1 MLEDEVREDNGAQ
14 PAEGVADDGVEPDD
28 GEKPDDGGGPGGGE
42 KPNGD
47 GLPEDEARSPDE
59 AATAD
64 QQVSIAGLEAAVAAR
79 EGEITTLKESVVGLE
94 ERLTAAVGS
103 LAEAV
108 VRYRA
113 AIVRA
118 NPEVVA
124 DLITRDTIEG
134 IDESLVTA
142 RNVIDRVKQGLE
154 EETAL
159 ARVPAGAPER
169 RTPDLSALSSR
180 EKIRYA
186 IGGKR

>member
-1 MLEDEVREDNGAQ
+1 MLEDEAREDDGVQ
-14 PAEGVADDGVEPDD
+14 PAEGA
-28 GEKPDDGGGPGGGE
+28 PDDGGGPEGGGGPDGGE

-47 GLPEDEARSPDE
+47 GVREHEARPPDE
-59 AATAD
+59 AAAAE
-64 QQVSIAGLEAAVAAR
+64 QQVSIVGLEEVVADR
-79 EGEITTLKESVVGLE
+79 EGEIATLKESVTGLE
-94 ERLTAAVGS
+94 GRLAVVVDS

-108 VRYRA
+108 ARYRA

-118 NPEVVA
+118 NPEVVE
-124 DLITRDTIEG
+124 DLITGDTIDG
-134 IDESLVTA
+134 IDESLVSA
-142 RNVIDRVKQGLE
+142 RNVIDRVKRGLE

-180 EKIRYA
+180 EKIQYA